1 MPRPWLSAI
10 ETGFLMAAP
19 ICNADDQQ
27 NMAILEILHFPDPR
41 LRENTRPVTVF
52 DDALSTF
59 IDDMFETMYDA
70 PGVGLAAT
78 QVGDTRRIAIMD
90 CSDDRNERI
99 VMCNPEILWQEDL
112 ETVDEGC
119 LSVPEHTDRV
129 KRYARLR
136 FAAQDR
142 NGERYEMDA
151 EDLLAQ
157 CVQHEL
163 AHLDGGLYIDQLS
176 RLKRERI
183 RRKLVKAARQTAS
196 ADRDE

>member
-1 MPRPWLSAI
+1 
-10 ETGFLMAAP
+10 
-19 ICNADDQQ
+19 
-27 NMAILEILHFPDPR
+27 MAILEILHFPDPR
-41 LRENTRPVTVF
+41 PRERTEPVTVF
-52 DDALSTF
+52 DETLSQF

-78 QVGDTRRIAIMD
+78 QVGDTRRVAVMD
-90 CSDDRNERI
+90 CSEERNEQI
-99 VMCNPEILWQEDL
+99 VMCNPEILSAEDL

-119 LSVPEHTDRV
+119 LSVPDHYDKV
-129 KRYARLR
+129 KRYARVR

-142 NGERYEMDA
+142 HGERYEMEA
-151 EDLLAQ
+151 EGLLAQ

-183 RRKLVKAARQTAS
+183 RRKLAKAARQQPATESDA
-196 ADRDE
+196 

>member
-1 MPRPWLSAI
+1 
-10 ETGFLMAAP
+10 
-19 ICNADDQQ
+19 
-27 NMAILEILHFPDPR
+27 MAILEILHFPDPR
-41 LRENTRPVTVF
+41 LREVTEPVTEF
-52 DDALSTF
+52 DAELTRF

-78 QVGDTRRIAIMD
+78 QVGDTRRIAVMD
-90 CSDDRNERI
+90 CSEDKNEPI
-99 VMCNPEILWQEDL
+99 VMANPEILWQEDL

-119 LSVPEHTDRV
+119 LSVPDHYDKV

-142 NGERYEMDA
+142 DGARYEMEVDG
-151 EDLLAQ
+151 LRAQ

-163 AHLDGGLYIDQLS
+163 AHLDGGLYIDKLS

-183 RRKLVKAARQTAS
+183 RRKLAKAARRSAPAAS
-196 ADRDE
+196 DGA